1 METVFYY
8 LPTVGQILIGLYF
21 TYFAIW
27 NIYHWRPTI
36 DVMLED
42 HIPSPVFFLSLGL
55 SCQIILGVMIMCNI
69 HIKIAALLLIIFTI
83 FSLLMFH
90 PFWKF
95 KGDRKKHH
103 MAKFIDNLTMNLGA
117 LILLLNMITPITNLS
132 DLLS

>member
-1 METVFYY
+1 MDALFYY
-8 LPTVGQILIGLYF
+8 LPTLGHILIGLYF
-21 TYFAIW
+21 VYFGVW

-42 HIPSPVFFLSLGL
+42 HIPSPVFFLSIGL

-69 HIKIAALLLIIFTI
+69 HIKIAALLLIILTV
-83 FSLLMFH
+83 FSVFMFH

-103 MAKFIDNLTMNLGA
+103 LSQFVDNVTIIIGT
-117 LILLLNMITPITNLS
+117 LILLINNVAPISSFRDFLS
-132 DLLS
+132 